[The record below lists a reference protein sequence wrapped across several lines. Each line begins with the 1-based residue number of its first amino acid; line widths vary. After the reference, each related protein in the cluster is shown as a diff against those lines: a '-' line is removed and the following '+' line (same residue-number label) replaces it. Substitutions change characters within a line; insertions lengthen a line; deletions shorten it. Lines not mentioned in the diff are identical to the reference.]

1 MKITPTGLP
10 EVVLIEPTCFG
21 DSRGFFFESYQ
32 TERYQQAGIK
42 LPFVQDNI
50 SRSEKNVL
58 RGLHFQ
64 RQHMQ
69 GKLVGVT
76 RGAVFDVAVDIR
88 YGSPTFGKSA
98 GFVLDDKNHHQLYVP
113 PGFAHGFCVLSEEV
127 DFYYKCTDI
136 YHAASEMG
144 ILWNDPDLKINWPIT
159 EPLLSV
165 KDQQHARL
173 RDLTKEQLPKYE

>member
-1 MKITPTGLP
+1 
-10 EVVLIEPTCFG
+10 
-21 DSRGFFFESYQ
+21 
-32 TERYQQAGIK
+32 
-42 LPFVQDNI
+42 
-50 SRSEKNVL
+50 
-58 RGLHFQ
+58 
-64 RQHMQ
+64 MQ